1 MAKLE
6 SLHILKKTIILLS
19 FLRKVI
25 RLSAK
30 ILNGEEI
37 AQQLRAEIAVEI
49 TASVAQ
55 GYRNPS
61 LAVILVG
68 DNDASK
74 TYVKH
79 KKNACTEVGIT
90 AIDYNLPG
98 TTTQNALL
106 ALINNLNKDPTV
118 DSILVQLPLPPQINA
133 AEIFES
139 INPLKD
145 VDSFHPYN
153 LGRLAQGR
161 PYIRPCTSAGIMLLL
176 AHTKVKLAG
185 MTATVIGTSTIVGR
199 PMILELLLADV
210 TVTACHKQTL
220 NLEQEVQKADIVI
233 VATGNRELIK
243 GAWLKPGSIVID
255 VGINRADNGQL
266 IGDVEFK
273 VARERAAWI
282 TPVPGGVGPMTIASL
297 LRNTLITS
305 LTQRE

>member
-1 MAKLE
+1 M
-6 SLHILKKTIILLS
+6 
-19 FLRKVI
+19 
-25 RLSAK
+25 SAK

-37 AQQLRAEIAVEI
+37 AQQLRTEIAREI
-49 TASVAQ
+49 TERVAQ

-61 LAVILVG
+61 LAVVLVG
-68 DNDASK
+68 DNDASR
-74 TYVKH
+74 TYVRH
-79 KKNACTEVGIT
+79 KKNACAEVGIT
-90 AIDYNLPG
+90 ARDYNLPG
-98 TTTQNALL
+98 STSHSALL
-106 ALINNLNKDPTV
+106 ALINDLNQDPEI
-118 DSILVQLPLPPQINA
+118 DSILVQLPLPAQINS
-133 AEIFES
+133 AEIFENIS
-139 INPLKD
+139 PFKD

-161 PYIRPCTSAGIMLLL
+161 PNIRPCTSAGIMLLL
-176 AHTKVKLAG
+176 AHTGVKLAG

-210 TVTACHKQTL
+210 TVTACHKQTI

-243 GAWLKPGSIVID
+243 GAWIKPGSIVID

-273 VARERAAWI
+273 VAKERAAWI

-297 LRNTLITS
+297 LRNTLVTS
-305 LTQRE
+305 IKQRETHV